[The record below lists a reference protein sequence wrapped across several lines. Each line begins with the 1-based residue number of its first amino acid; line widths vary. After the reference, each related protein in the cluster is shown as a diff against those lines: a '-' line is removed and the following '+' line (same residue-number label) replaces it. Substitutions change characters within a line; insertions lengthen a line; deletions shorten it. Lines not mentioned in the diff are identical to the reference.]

1 MTAGIARAR
10 CALIAAAGTG
20 GHVIPGVE
28 VGKELRERGWECVFI
43 GTARGFE
50 NRLVPQ
56 AGFELLHVPVG
67 ALNRVSFRR
76 RLATLLS
83 VPRALA
89 VALRI
94 VSQRRPAAAL
104 SLGGYAAGP
113 LALASVLA
121 EVPLVLMEP
130 NAFPG
135 LANRLAAPAAC
146 RVLLGHPA
154 AATFFRAGSCQL
166 TGMPVRR
173 EFFRI
178 APRDPGSPFTVLVLG
193 GSQGAAR
200 LNRAAIDAVRIW
212 SASRQRPPRLIHQ
225 TGEREHA
232 AVAQAYSE
240 AAVDA
245 VTAPFFDDMPARFEQ
260 ADLVICRAGAS
271 VVAEL
276 CAARKPAV
284 LVPFP
289 FAADDH
295 QHANAAAA
303 AAAGGAL
310 LVRDADWVGE
320 RMVREVSRLSADPG
334 LLAGMASALAP
345 LAPAGAVRD
354 AATAVEQAALRQ
366 GRTG

>member
-193 GSQGAAR
+193 RQPGRGAPQPRPRSTPSASGARAASGRRASSIRPASASTRQWPRPTAR
-200 LNRAAIDAVRIW
+200 LQ
-212 SASRQRPPRLIHQ
+212 STPSRRRSSTTCPLGSSRP
-225 TGEREHA
+225 T
-232 AVAQAYSE
+232 S
-240 AAVDA
+240 
-245 VTAPFFDDMPARFEQ
+245 
-260 ADLVICRAGAS
+260 
-271 VVAEL
+271 
-276 CAARKPAV
+276 
-284 LVPFP
+284 
-289 FAADDH
+289 
-295 QHANAAAA
+295 
-303 AAAGGAL
+303 
-310 LVRDADWVGE
+310 
-320 RMVREVSRLSADPG
+320 
-334 LLAGMASALAP
+334 
-345 LAPAGAVRD
+345 
-354 AATAVEQAALRQ
+354 
-366 GRTG
+366 